1 MVDPTVLHRRI
12 ARLTITQNFSQN
24 LEKVANLSVLMAKV
38 MPMEFV
44 VDES

>member
-1 MVDPTVLHRRI
+1 MVG
-12 ARLTITQNFSQN
+12 LTIVPNFSQN
-24 LEKVANLSVLMAKV
+24 FSKFANLSVLMAKV

>member
-1 MVDPTVLHRRI
+1 MADPVMTP
-12 ARLTITQNFSQN
+12 NFSQN
-24 LEKVANLSVLMAKV
+24 STEVANLSVLMAKV